1 MRRPAHRRVHRRA
14 GRHRRGAVHGPDAGP
29 ARPARRTGVERW
41 NHPAAGELRLAFE
54 TLELPDADEQ
64 RLLVHLPADE
74 AASAALDQLTGR
86 HPGALREVAG

>member
-1 MRRPAHRRVHRRA
+1 MRRPAHRRVRPRA